1 MIPLLHLYYKKNMS
15 VEETK
20 IHKNVIVI
28 NEQLAQSDNI
38 LLTLNT
44 LLPNRDVRMKVLHDA
59 MKTLKQPNGSEER
72 MMLTLQQ
79 NFLNQRDR
87 DSKYKQYV
95 ISAHIQAVVSQQK
108 NHSKE
113 NEQHDISHTSHEK
126 LNLYNKIIV
135 GGSFLFLVLFNLFLA
150 SLTDKRFW
158 IVTACCTFVIP
169 TGMLIL
175 SYIHHGNLNATL
187 TDEEELEALEKEI
200 ESETEILSTIPV
212 LLFGL
217 GIIYTQYTK
226 ADYITHTIAFL
237 LLSILFGSIFPQLAK
252 HMIFDHNNLTRMFV
266 IEELIFSSIAVAFG
280 LIVASMVIPLY
291 IQLYAIDVGTYNS
304 TK

>member
-1 MIPLLHLYYKKNMS
+1 M
-15 VEETK
+15 
-20 IHKNVIVI
+20 
-28 NEQLAQSDNI
+28 
-38 LLTLNT
+38 
-44 LLPNRDVRMKVLHDA
+44 
-59 MKTLKQPNGSEER
+59 
-72 MMLTLQQ
+72 
-79 NFLNQRDR
+79 
-87 DSKYKQYV
+87 
-95 ISAHIQAVVSQQK
+95 
-108 NHSKE
+108 
-113 NEQHDISHTSHEK
+113 
-126 LNLYNKIIV
+126 
-135 GGSFLFLVLFNLFLA
+135 
-150 SLTDKRFW
+150 
-158 IVTACCTFVIP
+158 
-169 TGMLIL
+169 
-175 SYIHHGNLNATL
+175 

-226 ADYITHTIAFL
+226 ADYITHTMAFL

-280 LIVASMVIPLY
+280 LIIASMVIPLY